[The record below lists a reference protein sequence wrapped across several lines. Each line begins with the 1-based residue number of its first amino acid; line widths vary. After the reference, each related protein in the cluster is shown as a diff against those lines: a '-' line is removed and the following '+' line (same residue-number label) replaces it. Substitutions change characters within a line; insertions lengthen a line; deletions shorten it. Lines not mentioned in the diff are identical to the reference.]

1 MSLRITVEV
10 DGQSEQQLVPVMGQ
24 WVARHSEWLKAQNN
38 VSAPTDTSDFYR
50 ENAALLQQQIQQLMA
65 QNKLLQQQVSQSQR
79 LLAGAPQPYALPQ
92 ADDSQRAIAASAVA
106 PSDDESEAP
115 PLLPVQYQLTQGE
128 MLQGRFQRWAVQLPQ
143 LPARLWKTLIWLAF
157 GKKWLLLLLLFCSGM
172 SSAFILA
179 SRLWPPPEFID
190 SAGDHPGT
198 VVTPEPTP
206 ASPEPEAAAP
216 TQPTSPTS
224 KAGSHPP
231 PPPAFQQP

>member
-1 MSLRITVEV
+1 MSLKITVEV

-24 WVARHSEWLKAQNN
+24 WVARHSEWLKAQNT
-38 VSAPTDTSDFYR
+38 VSAPTDASDFYR

-79 LLAGAPQPYALPQ
+79 LLGGAPQPYALPL
-92 ADDSQRAIAASAVA
+92 AEDAQRAIAASAVA
-106 PSDDESEAP
+106 PSYDESEAP
-115 PLLPVQYQLTQGE
+115 PLPMQYQLTQGE
-128 MLQGRFQRWAVQLPQ
+128 VLRERFQRLAKQ
-143 LPARLWKTLIWLAF
+143 LPARLWQTLIWLAF

-190 SAGDHPGT
+190 SAGGSPGT
-198 VVTPEPTP
+198 VVTPEPMP
-206 ASPEPEAAAP
+206 ASPEPEAIEPA
-216 TQPTSPTS
+216 QPTSPTS